1 MDDISKKINK
11 SREDKKNFDNFELKS
26 KRNFES
32 IDTSMYDETLKEIDY
47 ILNNLEQK
55 SNIEENQLKKLD
67 VLPEIKT
74 VISKIHLAKNE
85 IVKEENNLIKNN
97 NLIKRIEDLEKNIKN
112 SNETILL
119 PNEFNKEA
127 VNEIEEHK
135 IDQNLLSIEE
145 LHKFKETDEK
155 KNESTFGFYSYV
167 TLFIIAF
174 FTLYGTLNLSKD
186 LIVSKYPM
194 TGPYIQYF
202 NEIIEIVKIS
212 IFGLV
217 NFIVNKI

>member
-26 KRNFES
+26 KQNFES

-97 NLIKRIEDLEKNIKN
+97 NLIRRIENLEKNTQN
-112 SNETILL
+112 LNEPVLL
-119 PNEFNKEA
+119 SDESINDDK
-127 VNEIEEHK
+127 EHK
-135 IDQNLLSIEE
+135 IDGNILSFE
-145 LHKFKETDEK
+145 ETDVLVKNDK
-155 KNESTFGFYSYV
+155 KKKKSSFGFYSYLV
-167 TLFIIAF
+167 SIIIII
-174 FTLYGTLNLSKD
+174 LVVYGTLNISKN
-186 LIVSKYPM
+186 LIIKKFP
-194 TGPYIQYF
+194 TTELYIQYF
-202 NEIIEIVKIS
+202 FEIIEIVKIIVFS
-212 IFGLV
+212 IGDSIKSL
-217 NFIVNKI
+217 I